1 MDILVLVLVLA
12 LAAANGANDV
22 PKGVATLAG
31 AGEAKIKTAIAWGTV
46 TTALG
51 CLVSLHFANKMTALF
66 SKGIVSASPTT
77 SFAAAVLLGT
87 AAWIALAT
95 WRGLPVSTTHA
106 LTGSLLG
113 AGALFASSAV
123 QWNVLLVKVVQPL
136 LLSVLIAYAISAALS
151 ALGRVTARRRAAR
164 RLPQPDP
171 DPVLVGAG
179 GTGQQTQRAAEP
191 AAQPQEAGAG
201 RMSPVSIA
209 HWATSGLTSFARGM
223 NDAPKIVAI
232 GSFVMVSGM
241 TTTHLLV
248 AVTLAMAVGGLLV
261 GRRVAERMANDVIKM
276 THVEGFTANLTT
288 AALVGV
294 GAFQG
299 LPMSTTQVSIGAIS
313 GTAGTDLSRIKKK
326 TVRDFAIAW
335 LVTPPFSAAVA
346 AVAYLLLR

>member
-1 MDILVLVLVLA
+1 MTPRRVLASQSAVLV
-12 LAAANGANDV
+12 N
-22 PKGVATLAG
+22 AG
-31 AGEAKIKTAIAWGTV
+31 ATEPEV
-46 TTALG
+46 
-51 CLVSLHFANKMTALF
+51 
-66 SKGIVSASPTT
+66 
-77 SFAAAVLLGT
+77 
-87 AAWIALAT
+87 
-95 WRGLPVSTTHA
+95 
-106 LTGSLLG
+106 
-113 AGALFASSAV
+113 
-123 QWNVLLVKVVQPL
+123 
-136 LLSVLIAYAISAALS
+136 
-151 ALGRVTARRRAAR
+151 
-164 RLPQPDP
+164 
-171 DPVLVGAG
+171 
-179 GTGQQTQRAAEP
+179 QRAAAPAP
-191 AAQPQEAGAG
+191 AAGAEQASAG
-201 RMSPVSIA
+201 RMSSVSIA
-209 HWATSGLTSFARGM
+209 HWATSGLTSFAHGM

-232 GSFVMVSGM
+232 GSFALVSGM

-326 TVRDFAIAW
+326 TVRDFAVAW